1 MNQNF
6 SISAII
12 SACVRRLWLIVFVT
26 LLGTAAAVAYALTRP
41 AIYEATAVIQIET
54 AQVEENLA
62 VPGSAARSS
71 AAENRLKLIEQKLM
85 SRDSL
90 VEVIEKFG
98 LYSGDTAM
106 STAMKV
112 GLLRGSAQ
120 IQSLIDPTQAWR
132 PDAQA
137 SGLIITVRMND
148 ARLAADVA
156 NELLSRVLVEGKS
169 RRSGRAER
177 TLAFFEAEEARV
189 TREITALEAELADF
203 KATNLNSLP
212 ANLSTQQAQMT
223 RLKENQLEVE
233 RKIIELQS
241 QGDRMRAEDLARQTN
256 LLRQQRLL
264 LEERIRIIQVSLD
277 AAPEVERQLSALERS
292 MTQLKDELTVIT
304 ARRTEAAMNQQL
316 ESQNQFERF
325 EVLETAIVPDYPVSK
340 GRRKLAMVGAAGA
353 LMLAIGLALALEFT
367 SSTLRTAAQF
377 EHELNIRP
385 VVVIP
390 NLDRNSARRRRRL
403 AWIMWLLALVAGAL
417 MVMRVRAQDFVEV
430 IGLSRRSSRVQ

>member
-1 MNQNF
+1 MNQTF
-6 SISAII
+6 SISAIF
-12 SACVRRLWLIVFVT
+12 SACVRRLWLIVVVT
-26 LLGTAAAVAYALTRP
+26 MLGTAVAVVYALTRP

-54 AQVEENLA
+54 PQVEENLA

-90 VEVIEKFG
+90 VDVIDKFG
-98 LYSGDTAM
+98 LYSGDPAM

-112 GLLRGSAQ
+112 GLLRESAQ
-120 IQSLIDPTQAWR
+120 IESLIDPAQAWR
-132 PDAQA
+132 PDAQP

-148 ARLAADVA
+148 AQLAADVA
-156 NELLSRVLVEGKS
+156 NEMLSRVLIEGKS

-189 TREITALEAELADF
+189 TAEITAMEGELAAF
-203 KATNLNSLP
+203 KTANQDSLP
-212 ANLSTQQAQMT
+212 ANLATQQGQMT
-223 RLKENQLEVE
+223 RLKETQLEVE
-233 RKIIELQS
+233 RKIIELQT

-264 LEERIRIIQVSLD
+264 LEERIRIIQVALD
-277 AAPEVERQLSALERS
+277 AAPEVERQLSALERT

-325 EVLETAIVPDYPVSK
+325 EVLETAIVPEYPVSK
-340 GRRKLAMVGAAGA
+340 GRRKLAMAGAVGA
-353 LMLAIGLALALEFT
+353 LMLAIGLALVLEFT

-403 AWIMWLLALVAGAL
+403 AWIIWLLALVAGSM
-417 MVMRVRAQDFVEV
+417 MVMRVRAQEMAEV
-430 IGLSRRSSRVQ
+430 FGLASRASRT